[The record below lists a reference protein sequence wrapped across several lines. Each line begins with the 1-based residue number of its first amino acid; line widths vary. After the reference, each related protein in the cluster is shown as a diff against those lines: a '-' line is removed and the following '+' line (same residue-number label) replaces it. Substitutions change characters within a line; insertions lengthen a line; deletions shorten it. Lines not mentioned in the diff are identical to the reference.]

1 MDKDQKER
9 VDQALLLFRGKST
22 ESVNDFVTQLF
33 VQHPTH
39 QARFILDHLLILL
52 KKHTRTLVL
61 LMVETK
67 VREVRASKLINK
79 LDKENEKSLYSERI
93 I

>member
-39 QARFILDHLLILL
+39 QASVIRSLIDIVKEYENARFVDG
-52 KKHTRTLVL
+52 RN
-61 LMVETK
+61 EGA
-67 VREVRASKLINK
+67 VRASKLINK
-79 LDKENEKSLYSERI
+79 LDKDENLYI
-93 I
+93 PFI

>member
-33 VQHPTH
+33 MQHPTH
-39 QARFILDHLLILL
+39 QASVIRSLIDIVKEYENARFVDG
-52 KKHTRTLVL
+52 RN
-61 LMVETK
+61 EGA
-67 VREVRASKLINK
+67 VRASKLINK
-79 LDKENEKSLYSERI
+79 LDKDENLYI
-93 I
+93 PFI

>member
-1 MDKDQKER
+1 MDKDQKENL

-39 QARFILDHLLILL
+39 QAMSVISI
-52 KKHTRTLVL
+52 T
-61 LMVETK
+61 
-67 VREVRASKLINK
+67 
-79 LDKENEKSLYSERI
+79 Y
-93 I
+93 

>member
-39 QARFILDHLLILL
+39 QASVIRSLIDIVKEYENARFVDG
-52 KKHTRTLVL
+52 RN
-61 LMVETK
+61 EGA
-67 VREVRASKLINK
+67 VRASKLINK
-79 LDKENEKSLYSERI
+79 LDKDENLYI
-93 I
+93 PYI